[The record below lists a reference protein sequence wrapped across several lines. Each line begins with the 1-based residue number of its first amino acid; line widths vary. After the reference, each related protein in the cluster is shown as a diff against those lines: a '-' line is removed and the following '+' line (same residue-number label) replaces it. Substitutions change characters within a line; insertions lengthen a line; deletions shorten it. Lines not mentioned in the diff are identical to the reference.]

1 MNKVNNRNAINNIS
15 YSGMKT
21 KKNKYIINGILK
33 FFLFKLIFPSY
44 LSYTF
49 KFF

>member
-21 KKNKYIINGILK
+21 KKNKYIILVLAVILT
-33 FFLFKLIFPSY
+33 S
-44 LSYTF
+44 
-49 KFF
+49 